1 MKKVLSIIKL
11 LRFLLQKITNLIPR
25 NPFTMLNKKEIKIEN
40 QEETKSESEE
50 ENIQESVSE
59 SDND

>member
-1 MKKVLSIIKL
+1 MQLHEKDNRRSFSNQDL
-11 LRFLLQKITNLIPR
+11 FNLPR

>member
-40 QEETKSESEE
+40 QEETKNETE
-50 ENIQESVSE
+50 ENIIQESVSE

>member
-25 NPFTMLNKKEIKIEN
+25 NPFTMLNKKEIKIKN
-40 QEETKSESEE
+40 QKETKNETEE
-50 ENIQESVSE
+50 HIIQESVSE